1 MPHHSVSLSLF
12 SLLVVMVLSGIAPRS
27 ASGKDSVPSPTME
40 TGPELRLTIRE
51 AMDAALDN
59 NPNVRLFKEK
69 IQAARANTFTQLGAM
84 LPNLSSSVHQ
94 YQATIFLGTIG
105 LSPVR
110 TNDFSIFDARTTL
123 SQSLFSF
130 SLLQR
135 WQASREALK
144 VAELEAVSTN
154 ADTMAKTALV
164 YVEAQK
170 ADELVRARE
179 ANVKLFGELLD
190 LIRSRRGGGM
200 ATGLDTERLEAQMAN
215 VRQQLAAV
223 RYEVARLHANL
234 LNLLGI
240 VDPVKLVLTDALKQ
254 DAGDMPRFEEAVG
267 VAFGERPEVKAQAQ
281 RIKTANLALRSTVSE
296 RLPSLTGQG
305 DYGLIGNR
313 YNNTLDTYNVGVFL
327 NVPLFDG
334 GQREGRIKEARSQ
347 MRQEAI
353 RLDVVKQ
360 QVMLD
365 VREALVTL
373 ASAKE
378 QFAIAQDGVR
388 AALSELDLAAD
399 RFRQLSGA
407 TTLEVTNA
415 MFNLSRAR
423 ENAVEALFRLNASRV
438 NLSRGLGLMNEFR

>member
-1 MPHHSVSLSLF
+1 
-12 SLLVVMVLSGIAPRS
+12 
-27 ASGKDSVPSPTME
+27 
-40 TGPELRLTIRE
+40 
-51 AMDAALDN
+51 
-59 NPNVRLFKEK
+59 
-69 IQAARANTFTQLGAM
+69 
-84 LPNLSSSVHQ
+84 
-94 YQATIFLGTIG
+94 
-105 LSPVR
+105 
-110 TNDFSIFDARTTL
+110 
-123 SQSLFSF
+123 
-130 SLLQR
+130 
-135 WQASREALK
+135 
-144 VAELEAVSTN
+144 
-154 ADTMAKTALV
+154 
-164 YVEAQK
+164 
-170 ADELVRARE
+170 
-179 ANVKLFGELLD
+179 
-190 LIRSRRGGGM
+190 M
-200 ATGLDTERLEAQMAN
+200 ATGLDTARLEAQMAN
-215 VRQQLAAV
+215 ERQQLAVA

-240 VDPVKLVLTDALKQ
+240 IDPVKLVLTDALKQ
-254 DAGDMPRFEEAVG
+254 DAGDMPRFEDAVG

-296 RLPSLTGQG
+296 RLPSITGQG

-388 AALSELDLAAD
+388 AALAELDLAAD

-438 NLSRGLGLMNEFR
+438 NLSRGLGLMNEYR